1 MSFLSFLSQKT
12 YPDEFLRSEVI
23 LNRCYLR
30 KCSIWPPP
38 VINLSFFENAVKS
51 ELLGVRG

>member
-1 MSFLSFLSQKT
+1 MSFLNFLSQKT